1 MPLCL
6 RVSGI
11 CSLAVDVGK
20 RGLPRQDRHNE
31 KHIVLTLISSKIRLL
46 TVRVA
51 FYMGRMTEV
60 TEELHIL
67 LTAIIKHRRKHTI
80 CSYKEEKC

>member
-1 MPLCL
+1 MLLLIVFGRGEKNHSLYTNSFTGEKSIFLFMPLCL

-51 FYMGRMTEV
+51 FYMVG
-60 TEELHIL
+60 
-67 LTAIIKHRRKHTI
+67 
-80 CSYKEEKC
+80 